1 MRAPQTRTIMLKS
14 GGIGAW
20 LVAIRPRTLP
30 TAMAPVIVGLS
41 LAYPASN
48 FAWLAALAAM
58 MGALLLQIASN
69 IANDVFD
76 FEHGKDTSERLGPV
90 RAVQSGL
97 LTPSQARAGL
107 AVVLAMCMLI
117 GSYLVY
123 RSGWPILVVG
133 VVSMIAAVA
142 YTAGPY
148 PLGYHGL
155 GELFVFIFFGP
166 VAVVGT
172 QYAISQVTTPDAYL
186 ASLSLG
192 ALATNILVVNNL
204 RDRSEDARTG
214 KRTLAVR
221 FGERF
226 TLALATSMLLLAY
239 ASPLY
244 FWLSRQTPWP
254 LLLPAL
260 TLPLAVLWWRRLRT
274 VRGKPMNGLLAQ
286 AAQLV
291 FFFGVLYAV
300 GLLVP

>member
-1 MRAPQTRTIMLKS
+1 MLKL
-14 GGIGAW
+14 GRIGAW

-30 TAMAPVIVGLS
+30 TALAPVIVGLS
-41 LAYPASN
+41 LAYPVSG
-48 FAWLAALAAM
+48 FAWPAALAALL
-58 MGALLLQIASN
+58 GALLLQIASN

-97 LTPSQARAGL
+97 LTSSQARAGL
-107 AVVLAMCMLI
+107 AVVLASCILI

-123 RSGWPILVVG
+123 RSGWPILVLG
-133 VVSMIAAVA
+133 VASMIAAVA

-155 GELFVFIFFGP
+155 GELFVFVFFGP

-172 QYAISQVTTPDAYL
+172 QYAVSQATSLDAYL

-204 RDRSEDARTG
+204 RDRNEDARTG

-226 TLALATSMLLLAY
+226 TLALAVSMLLLAY
-239 ASPLY
+239 AAPMY
-244 FWLSRQTPWP
+244 FWLSRHTPWP
-254 LLLPAL
+254 SLLPML
-260 TLPLAVLWWRRLRT
+260 TLPLAVVWWRRLRI
-274 VRGKPMNGLLAQ
+274 VRGKPMNRLLAQ

-291 FFFGVLYAV
+291 FFFAVLYAV
-300 GLLVP
+300 GLRVP